1 MMIQPNDSTLNKELR
16 RDEGVRATPYMDT
29 VGVRTVGVGHNMPAQ
44 PLPSS
49 WRFPLTDAQIDLLLA
64 QDLEA
69 VFSGL
74 NKRLPWWT
82 ALTPGRQRCLANM
95 AFNLGIDGL
104 MTFTN
109 TLRAVKEGR
118 YADAAAGMRASKWA
132 KQVGKRSERMCDLM
146 LGNVP

>member
-1 MMIQPNDSTLNKELR
+1 MIKPDDPMLNKELR
-16 RDEGVRATPYMDT
+16 RDEGVERMPYIDT
-29 VGVRTVGVGHNMPAQ
+29 VGVQTIGIGHNMEAK
-44 PLPSS
+44 PLPAS
-49 WRFPLTDAQIDLLLA
+49 WKFPLADSQIDALLS
-64 QDLEA
+64 QDLEV

-74 NKRLPWWT
+74 NKRLPWWVT
-82 ALTPGRQRCLANM
+82 LTPGRQRCLANM

-132 KQVGKRSERMCDLM
+132 KQVGKRSDRMCDLM
-146 LGNVP
+146 LGKVL